1 MGTQE
6 VSEKIPLAL
15 ACSKTSAPTKPVRQC
30 ASDLLLT
37 GSWARAQSSSRCNSS
52 LWRAQFL
59 FPVGLPA
66 QVSAQRRGLQWWLLL
81 GRILRQASWWRR
93 RPPSSWCW
101 PSKAPAFWA
110 GWCWLS
116 SPHHAQSSSGSQP
129 PGSGGSKYGAIRLG
143 PEVGGRAWPAAFC
156 SVSSPGARSA
166 TLSLK
171 KHLRVWWLALPPSEN
186 TVHTQNIPSHLWT
199 SASKLLLIPILWM
212 EKQRHLQGG
221 GTWPGLPNYLSDGKL
236 EPSPPRLSGLKLQP
250 LLVPSSLLGKW

>member
-1 MGTQE
+1 MGQAPVKFKVQFKSLEST
-6 VSEKIPLAL
+6 VPLSRGVT
-15 ACSKTSAPTKPVRQC
+15 C
-30 ASDLLLT
+30 T
-37 GSWARAQSSSRCNSS
+37 GLSTEE
-52 LWRAQFL
+52 
-59 FPVGLPA
+59 
-66 QVSAQRRGLQWWLLL
+66 GLQWWSRL

-129 PGSGGSKYGAIRLG
+129 PGSGGSKHGAIRLG

-171 KHLRVWWLALPPSEN
+171 KHLRVWWLALPASEN
-186 TVHTQNIPSHLWT
+186 TGTHKT
-199 SASKLLLIPILWM
+199 SL
-212 EKQRHLQGG
+212 
-221 GTWPGLPNYLSDGKL
+221 
-236 EPSPPRLSGLKLQP
+236 
-250 LLVPSSLLGKW
+250 SSLDLSF